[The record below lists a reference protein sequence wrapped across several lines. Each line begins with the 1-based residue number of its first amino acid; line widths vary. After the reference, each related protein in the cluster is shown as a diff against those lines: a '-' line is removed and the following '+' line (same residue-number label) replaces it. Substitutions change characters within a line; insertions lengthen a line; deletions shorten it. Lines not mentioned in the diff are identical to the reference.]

1 MKLRDE
7 LKKHEKNLILKV
19 VTVLLM
25 SVCIFFTAIFQ
36 VHAEETADAGT
47 SPEKNCYI
55 RIRIERN
62 VTVKPE
68 EIRLGDMAVIEAP
81 DGISEEIS
89 SLPVGSAP
97 KPGRSRNF
105 RTAGIKSRIMDKA
118 ESCLRDK
125 DKKDIIL
132 DIPDM
137 VLVKRDFQH
146 IPDNALKEYYERKA
160 VEISGGE
167 LFEISDFRIRG
178 KNIFPAGN
186 MEIKPVEAFRGMNMG
201 NLSLPVEIYV
211 DGAMEGRLTLSGRI
225 EKHINVVCAVRD
237 IRKNDMV
244 AASDIRV
251 EKRGAEKRI
260 GAGFLTDMSLAVGKQ
275 TRSDIRSGA
284 VLFEKNLVIPSVLK
298 KGDRVKLVA
307 RSGRLSIQTLAEAMS
322 DGKSGERI
330 RVRNIDTGKLV
341 NATVVDS
348 ATVETVF

>member
-1 MKLRDE
+1 MKLPDE
-7 LKKHEKNLILKV
+7 PGQHEKKLIFKAV
-19 VTVLLM
+19 GVLLI
-25 SVCIFFTAIFQ
+25 SVSVFFAVTFQ
-36 VHAEETADAGT
+36 VHAEEAADAGIN
-47 SPEKNCYI
+47 PEKSCYI
-55 RIRIERN
+55 RIRMERN

-89 SLPVGSAP
+89 AFPVGSAP

-105 RTAGIKSRIMDKA
+105 RTAMIKSRIMDMA
-118 ESCLRDK
+118 ESCSGDK
-125 DKKDIIL
+125 NEKDIII

-146 IPDNALKEYYERKA
+146 IPDNALKGYYEKKA
-160 VEISGGE
+160 EEISAGDS
-167 LFEISDFRIRG
+167 FEISDFRIRG

-225 EKHINVVCAVRD
+225 EKHINVVCAARD

-244 AASDIRV
+244 EASDIRV

-298 KGDRVKLVA
+298 KGDRVRLVA
-307 RSGRLSIQTLAEAMS
+307 KSGRLSIQTLAEAMS
-322 DGKSGERI
+322 DGKAGERI
-330 RVRNIDTGKLV
+330 RVRNIDTGKYV